1 MNPYDTSNKPCLVCR
16 ERYNCTMADT
26 SSNICRKIAH
36 SFDSRINT
44 NFIQMGKL
52 SVGYMIDDDVDY
64 NRFAIFE
71 NGKPLI
77 VFKTEEAKEIAELMS
92 SFFMLK
98 AKELTDNELFREMR
112 ARGYSGDITWKG
124 KL

>member
-1 MNPYDTSNKPCLVCR
+1 
-16 ERYNCTMADT
+16 
-26 SSNICRKIAH
+26 
-36 SFDSRINT
+36 
-44 NFIQMGKL
+44 MGKL
-52 SVGYMIDDDVDY
+52 SVGYMIEDEVDY

-98 AKELTDNELFREMR
+98 AKELTDTELFREMR